1 MNIQKT
7 IIQPGTLPPSPNGRT
22 VSVHY
27 TGRLTN
33 GQIFD
38 SSRTRGQPF
47 NFVLGAGQVIQ
58 GWDLT
63 VASMNVGEK
72 CEVVIPPEFG
82 YGARG
87 VGPIPPNSTLIFEI
101 ELLGYQ

>member
-7 IIQPGTLPPSPNGRT
+7 IIQPGTLPPAPNGRT
-22 VSVHY
+22 VRVHY

-33 GQIFD
+33 GQVFD
-38 SSRTRGQPF
+38 SSKSRGQPLD
-47 NFVLGAGQVIQ
+47 FVLGAGQVIP
-58 GWDLT
+58 GFDMA

-87 VGPIPPNSTLIFEI
+87 VGPIPPNSTLIFRIKLFE
-101 ELLGYQ
+101 YQ